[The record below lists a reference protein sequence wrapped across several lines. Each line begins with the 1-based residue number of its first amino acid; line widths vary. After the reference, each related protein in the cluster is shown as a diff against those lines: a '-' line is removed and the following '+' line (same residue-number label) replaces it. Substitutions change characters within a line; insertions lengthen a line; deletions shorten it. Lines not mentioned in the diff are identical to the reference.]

1 MNFAL
6 QPVRVATSIGGEEGC
21 LLFSDGHL
29 LAVLVRLSDGYD
41 DLSGSWFL
49 EHGFGAVDGPAHPT
63 FADLDAAQDWIEAR
77 LANRNR
83 GRAGAPR

>member
-29 LAVLVRLSDGYD
+29 LAVLVRLSDGYH

-49 EHGFGAVDGPAHPT
+49 EHGFGRLDGPTHPVFET
-63 FADLDAAQDWIEAR
+63 IDAAQRWIETRLGDGAR
-77 LANRNR
+77 
-83 GRAGAPR
+83 RASIASR